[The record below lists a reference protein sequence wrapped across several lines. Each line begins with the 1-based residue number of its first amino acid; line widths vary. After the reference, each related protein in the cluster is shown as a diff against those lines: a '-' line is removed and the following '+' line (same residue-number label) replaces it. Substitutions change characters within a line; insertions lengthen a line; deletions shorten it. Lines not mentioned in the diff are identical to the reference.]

1 MKAAALANKLSD
13 KLAQITTANGF
24 RTNIGERVYRGRR
37 NLDTTNIPCV
47 TIYEGEDRVEGEA
60 MREVT
65 ISQLYVLEGHAACDV
80 NHPNDRAH
88 EIIADLKEA
97 LFKGVTVTTRPLDGL
112 AKKLTYKNRIISP
125 REDGQ
130 AFITGAVI
138 IEVFFVEDLT
148 SP

>member
-1 MKAAALANKLSD
+1 MKAAELATKLST
-13 KLAQITTANGF
+13 KLSQITVANGF

-37 NLDTTNIPCV
+37 NLDATNLPCV

-60 MREVT
+60 LREVT
-65 ISQLYVLEGHAACDV
+65 ISQLYVIEGHAACDV

-88 EIIADLKEA
+88 EIIADIKEA
-97 LFKGVTVTTRPLDGL
+97 IFKGITVTSRPLDGL
-112 AKKLTYKNRIISP
+112 AKKLTYKNRIIAP

-130 AFITGAVI
+130 AFISGSVI
-138 IEVFFVEDLT
+138 LEVFFVEDLT